1 MAAKT
6 RQMLINET
14 VKSAMNPLN
23 QTILEQMLQ
32 GRLPEQATHNII
44 YFTASWC
51 GPCNSLALDRLVA
64 QHPHVRWYICDVD
77 DDHYLPGYCGVR
89 TVPSF
94 LGIVHAKATPLHS
107 GADLVGIAKWMIQYM
122 SIPRK

>member
-1 MAAKT
+1 
-6 RQMLINET
+6 
-14 VKSAMNPLN
+14 
-23 QTILEQMLQ
+23 MLQ

-51 GPCNSLALDRLVA
+51 GPCNALQLDRIVT

-94 LGIVHAKATPLHS
+94 LGIVHGKATPLHS
-107 GADLVGIAKWMIQYM
+107 GGDMIAIAKWMIQYM